1 MSLSAKANAVCSK
14 CGRTEEIT
22 VYRSINTADDPV
34 LKDKV
39 RDGSLFLWECPACGT
54 VNLARYETLYHD
66 PEKKLML
73 WLVPDDKFSE
83 AQMQAITNHTKAM
96 GGYTL
101 RLVRDM
107 GELMEK
113 VLVFD
118 AGLDDLVIELCKWVT
133 KREMASGRPAAEN
146 GGANPGDGG
155 DTAEAGSADTDS
167 GNNGQDDIDSAVF
180 HFYRVEGEGDGRI
193 IVLTYA
199 SKGRMAGLKIGW
211 NVYEDCKGIIDR
223 NPSVRPSE
231 GFVHID
237 RDWIDRI
244 IR

>member
-1 MSLSAKANAVCSK
+1 MSLTAKAGAVCPK
-14 CGRTEEIT
+14 CGQTEEIT
-22 VYRSINTADDPV
+22 VYRSINTADDPS
-34 LKDKV
+34 LKEKV
-39 RDGSLFLWECPACGT
+39 RNGSLFLWKCPHCGT

-73 WLVPDDKFSE
+73 WMVPDGKISE

-113 VLVFD
+113 VLIFD
-118 AGLDDLVIELCKWVT
+118 AGLDDLAVELCKWVT
-133 KREMASGRPAAEN
+133 AREMASAGDK
-146 GGANPGDGG
+146 GASWKTDGEVEG
-155 DTAEAGSADTDS
+155 KS
-167 GNNGQDDIDSAVF
+167 
-180 HFYRVEGEGDGRI
+180 EGEGAAELPVLHFYMIEEEGDKREI
-193 IVLTYA
+193 ILSYA
-199 SKGRMAGLKIGW
+199 AKGRMNCLKIGW
-211 NVYEDCKGIIDR
+211 NVYEDCCGIIGR
-223 NPSVRPSE
+223 NPSVRPAE

-237 RDWIDRI
+237 SDWVNSV